1 MRTAYLLTTNHQSPR
16 AIFSK
21 NVLENIGFNVIVVN
35 AILHSDK
42 VLSNKISMM
51 HIYNMI
57 QNSHEE
63 WAYVFEDDINVV
75 EPIHIHEIIE
85 YEKISQMFFYLG
97 CCMMNDGYTLQ
108 NTGLKINNKP
118 VISISGDVRGLH
130 GIGISKYGTTK
141 LLEFINSSTN
151 RYMDC
156 ILEDF
161 SKIYP
166 ANIVRYDLVSPQIN
180 GHRGVLFQDRQ
191 QFPSSI

>member
-1 MRTAYLLTTNHQSPR
+1 MRTAYLLTTNPQSPR

-21 NVLENIGFNVIVVN
+21 KVLENIGFNVIVVN

-51 HIYNMI
+51 HIYSMI
-57 QNSHEE
+57 LDSREE
-63 WAYVFEDDINVV
+63 WSYVFEDDINVV
-75 EPIHIHEIIE
+75 EPIHMYDIIE

-97 CCMMNDGYTLQ
+97 CCMMNDGDTLQ
-108 NTGLKINNKP
+108 NTDFKINNKS

-130 GIGISKYGTTK
+130 GIGISKYGTAK
-141 LLEFINSSTN
+141 LLEFINSSPN

-166 ANIVRYDLVSPQIN
+166 ANIVRYDLVSPQIDR
-180 GHRGVLFQDRQ
+180 HRGVLFQDRN